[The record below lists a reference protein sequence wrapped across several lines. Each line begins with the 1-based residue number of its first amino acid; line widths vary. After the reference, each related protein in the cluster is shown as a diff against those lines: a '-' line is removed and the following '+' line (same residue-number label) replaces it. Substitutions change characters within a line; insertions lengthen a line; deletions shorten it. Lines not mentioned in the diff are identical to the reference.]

1 MADSGWCRIECGTP
15 TLGQRLS
22 KSFKSDL
29 SDSYFFTC
37 HRQCSKTLLCKK
49 WHFSMTHD
57 LKKKKK
63 KMVARKFQ
71 TNGFSG
77 SITKGSNEVH

>member
-1 MADSGWCRIECGTP
+1 
-15 TLGQRLS
+15 
-22 KSFKSDL
+22 
-29 SDSYFFTC
+29 
-37 HRQCSKTLLCKK
+37 
-49 WHFSMTHD
+49 MTHD